1 MSKTAI
7 LSVRIVSDAKKAIAG
22 FDNVASKLSGLEGA
36 AKKAAGFGTAAGAA
50 WVGLATQA
58 VSAASDMQQA
68 SGAVEAVFQEQAD
81 AVMKLA
87 DNAAQAVGISA
98 SEYANMSALMG
109 AQLKNL
115 GIEHDA
121 LVPKTENL
129 IGIGADLSAMYGG
142 TAKEAVE
149 ALSSA
154 LRGERDP
161 IERYAISIKQSDI
174 NARLAAEGLS
184 GLEGDA
190 KKLAETEATL
200 ALITEQAAVAQGT
213 FAREAETVAGQQQ
226 RATAAWEDAKAA
238 LGEQLLPYVTEGA
251 EKLGELADA
260 VGEHPDLFMKA
271 GAAIA
276 AFTASM
282 FGVIGMIKIYRGAVV
297 AFGVVKAVW
306 SAIHNS
312 LLVTAIRVWLLT
324 AAQAVA
330 SATRTVTAWV
340 IARAQLAGIWLAL
353 QAQAL
358 GSAIAAGAAWVA
370 GAARAALAWVV
381 QRAVMA
387 GVWIS
392 MQVQAAA
399 SALASA
405 AAWAGSAAMAGIGW
419 IAQRAV
425 IGAIWL
431 SMQLQAAGSA
441 LAAGAAWVASAAR
454 AAIAWVAPRAA
465 MLLAQGATLAAAAA
479 QWVFNAALSAN
490 PIGIVIALIAGL
502 AAGLVIAYQKSDSF
516 RAAVDRA
523 GSVAISVFQRIKGWI
538 DSVIGGV
545 SSLIGWISRIR
556 FPSPPAWL
564 SSMFSAA
571 PASMLGVPNTD
582 QILRFMAPPSLNMAA
597 SPDLTAA
604 RAETL
609 SAGVLG
615 RGAGGGT
622 ITVDNSISIEVDGS
636 GIADPRAVADAI
648 RTALGTDARRR
659 GLRPAAGGTGI
670 TGGMAWA

>member
-22 FDNVASKLSGLEGA
+22 FDNVASKLGGLEGA

-50 WVGLATQA
+50 WIGLAGQA

-68 SGAVEAVFQEQAD
+68 SGAVEAVFQGQAD

-115 GIEHDA
+115 GIEQDQ

-161 IERYAISIKQSDI
+161 IERYAISIKQADI
-174 NARLAAEGLS
+174 DARMAAEGLS
-184 GLEGDA
+184 DLEGDA

-200 ALITEQAAVAQGT
+200 ALITDQAAVAHGT
-213 FAREAETVAGQQQ
+213 FGREADTVAGQQQ

-251 EKLGELADA
+251 EKLGELADK

-276 AFTASM
+276 GFTAAM
-282 FGVIGMIKIYRGAVV
+282 FGVIGMIKLYRAAVV
-297 AFGVVKAVW
+297 AFGVVKAIW
-306 SAIHNS
+306 TAIHNS

-330 SATRTVTAWV
+330 SATRTTIAWV
-340 IARAQLAGIWLAL
+340 VARAQIAGIWIAL

-358 GSAIAAGAAWVA
+358 GSALAAGAAWAA
-370 GAARAALAWVV
+370 GAIRAGLAWVA
-381 QRAVMA
+381 QRAVIA
-387 GVWIS
+387 GIWLSLQI
-392 MQVQAAA
+392 QAAA

-405 AAWAGSAAMAGIGW
+405 AVWVASAATAGLGW
-419 IAQRAV
+419 VAQRAV

-431 SMQLQAAGSA
+431 SMQIQAAGSA
-441 LAAGAAWVASAAR
+441 IAAGAAWVASAAT
-454 AAIAWVAPRAA
+454 AAIAWAAPRAA

-479 QWVFNAALSAN
+479 QWVFNAALTAN

-502 AAGLVIAYQKSDSF
+502 AAGLVIAYNKSDTF
-516 RAAVDRA
+516 RNAVDRL
-523 GSVAISVFQRIKGWI
+523 GSAAVGVFQRIKGWI
-538 DSVIGGV
+538 DNVIGAV
-545 SSLIGWISRIR
+545 SSLIGWISNIR

-564 SSMFSAA
+564 SNMFSAE

-582 QILRFMAPPSLNMAA
+582 QIMRFMAPPSLNMSAE
-597 SPDLTAA
+597 PNLTAA

-609 SAGVLG
+609 SPAALG
-615 RGAGGGT
+615 RGGMRMN
-622 ITVDNSISIEVDGS
+622 VDNSVKINVDGS
-636 GIADPRAVADAI
+636 GIVDARAVADAI
-648 RTALGTDARRR
+648 RSAIGTDARRR
-659 GLRPAAGGTGI
+659 GLRPAAGGSGT
-670 TGGMAWA
+670 TGGMTWQ

>member
-50 WVGLATQA
+50 WLGLATQA
-58 VSAASDMQQA
+58 VSAASDMEQA
-68 SGAVEAVFQEQAD
+68 SGAVEAVFQGQAD

-115 GIEHDA
+115 GVEQDA

-174 NARLAAEGLS
+174 NARMAAEGLDK
-184 GLEGDA
+184 LEGDA
-190 KKLAETEATL
+190 KRLAETETTL

-213 FAREAETVAGQQQ
+213 FGREAETVAGQQQ

-238 LGEQLLPYVTEGA
+238 LGEQLLPYVTEAA
-251 EKLGELADA
+251 EQLGKLADK

-271 GAAIA
+271 GAAIGV
-276 AFTASM
+276 FTGAM
-282 FGVIGMIKIYRGAVV
+282 FGVIGMIKLYRGAVV
-297 AFGVVKAVW
+297 AFGVVKAIW

-324 AAQAVA
+324 AAQAIA
-330 SATRTVTAWV
+330 SATRTVTAWL
-340 IARAQLAGIWLAL
+340 IARVQIAGIWLTL

-358 GSAIAAGAAWVA
+358 GSAIASGAAWAA

-381 QRAVMA
+381 QRAV
-387 GVWIS
+387 
-392 MQVQAAA
+392 
-399 SALASA
+399 
-405 AAWAGSAAMAGIGW
+405 
-419 IAQRAV
+419 
-425 IGAIWL
+425 IGATWL
-431 SMQLQAAGSA
+431 SMQIQAAGSA
-441 LAAGAAWVASAAR
+441 IAAGAAWVASAAS

-490 PIGIVIALIAGL
+490 PIGIVIALIVAL
-502 AAGLVIAYQKSDSF
+502 AAGLVLAYQKSDSF

-523 GSVAISVFQRIKGWI
+523 GSVAVSVFQRIKGWI
-538 DSVIGGV
+538 DNVIGAV
-545 SSLIGWISRIR
+545 SSLIGWISNIR

-571 PASMLGVPNTD
+571 PASMFGVPNTD
-582 QILRFMAPPSLNMAA
+582 QIMRFMAPPSLNMAA

-615 RGAGGGT
+615 RGAGGVT
-622 ITVDNSISIEVDGS
+622 MSVDNSISIEVDGS

-648 RTALGTDARRR
+648 RSALGTDARRR
-659 GLRPAAGGTGI
+659 GLRPAAGT

>member
-50 WVGLATQA
+50 WVGLASQA

-68 SGAVEAVFQEQAD
+68 SGAVEAVFQGQAE

-115 GIEHDA
+115 GIDQDQ
-121 LVPKTENL
+121 LVPKTEKL

-161 IERYAISIKQSDI
+161 IERYAISIKQADI
-174 NARLAAEGLS
+174 DARMAADGLS

-200 ALITEQAAVAQGT
+200 ALITEQAAVAHGT
-213 FAREAETVAGQQQ
+213 FGREADTVAGQQQ
-226 RATAAWEDAKAA
+226 RATAAWQDAKAA
-238 LGEQLLPYVTEGA
+238 LGEQLLPYVTDAA
-251 EKLGELADA
+251 EQLGKLAA
-260 VGEHPDLFMKA
+260 KVGEHPGLFMKA
-271 GAAIA
+271 GAAIGIFA
-276 AFTASM
+276 GAM
-282 FGVIGMIKIYRGAVV
+282 YGVIGMIKLYKATVI
-297 AFGVVKAVW
+297 AFGAVKAVW

-312 LLVTAIRVWLLT
+312 LLLTAIRVWLLT

-330 SATRTVTAWV
+330 SAARTVTAWI
-340 IARAQLAGIWLAL
+340 IARAQLAGIWLTL

-358 GSAIAAGAAWVA
+358 GSALAAGAAWVV
-370 GAARAALAWVV
+370 GAARAALGWVV
-381 QRAVMA
+381 
-387 GVWIS
+387 
-392 MQVQAAA
+392 
-399 SALASA
+399 
-405 AAWAGSAAMAGIGW
+405 
-419 IAQRAV
+419 QRAV

-431 SMQLQAAGSA
+431 SMQLQSAASA
-441 LAAGAAWVASAAR
+441 LAAGAAWVASAAS

-516 RAAVDRA
+516 RAAVDAA
-523 GSVAISVFQRIKGWI
+523 GSVAMGVFRGIKGWI
-538 DSVIGGV
+538 DSVISAV

-556 FPSPPAWL
+556 FPSPPGWL
-564 SSMFSAA
+564 KNMFAA
-571 PASMLGVPNTD
+571 GPADILGVPNTD
-582 QILRFMAPPSLNMAA
+582 QIMRFMAPPSLNMAA

-615 RGAGGGT
+615 RGAGGMT
-622 ITVDNSISIEVDGS
+622 MSVDNSISIEVDGS

-648 RTALGTDARRR
+648 RSALGTDSRRR
-659 GLRPAAGGTGI
+659 GLRPAAGGAGI
-670 TGGMAWA
+670 TGGMSWA

>member
-115 GIEHDA
+115 GIEQDN
-121 LVPKTENL
+121 LVPKTESL

-174 NARLAAEGLS
+174 NARMAAEGLDK
-184 GLEGDA
+184 LEGDA
-190 KKLAETEATL
+190 KSLAETETTL

-213 FAREAETVAGQQQ
+213 FGREADTVAGQQQ
-226 RATAAWEDAKAA
+226 RATAAWQDAKAA
-238 LGEQLLPYVTEGA
+238 LGEQLLPYVTDATEQLS
-251 EKLGELADA
+251 KLAA
-260 VGEHPDLFMKA
+260 KVGEHPGLFMKA
-271 GAAIA
+271 GAAIGIFA
-276 AFTASM
+276 GSM
-282 FGVIGMIKIYRGAVV
+282 YGVIGMIKLYKATVI
-297 AFGVVKAVW
+297 AFGAVKAVW
-306 SAIHNS
+306 TAIHNS
-312 LLVTAIRVWLLT
+312 LLLTAIRVWLLT

-330 SATRTVTAWV
+330 SAARTVTAWI
-340 IARAQLAGIWLAL
+340 IARAQLAGIWLTL

-358 GSAIAAGAAWVA
+358 GSALAAGAAWAA

-381 QRAVMA
+381 QRAVMV
-387 GVWIS
+387 GVWLS
-392 MQVQAAA
+392 MQLQAAA

-405 AAWAGSAAMAGIGW
+405 AAWAGSAAMAGLGW

-441 LAAGAAWVASAAR
+441 LAAGAAWVASAAS

-465 MLLAQGATLAAAAA
+465 MLLAQGATMAAAAA

-523 GSVAISVFQRIKGWI
+523 GSAAMGVFRGVKGWI
-538 DSVIGGV
+538 DNVIGAV

-564 SSMFSAA
+564 SNMFSAA

-582 QILRFMAPPSLNMAA
+582 QIMRFMAPPSLNMAA

-615 RGAGGGT
+615 RGAGGVT
-622 ITVDNSISIEVDGS
+622 MTVDNSISIEVDGS
-636 GIADPRAVADAI
+636 GISDPRAVADAI